1 MASPLLV
8 TVRVYMAVCGSLV
21 MRAALAMLTCGSPTV
36 VLTWLLVVIAVAV
49 AWVITA
55 LLAITSPAFA
65 SPTALGHSCEM
76 RAVTVT

>member
-1 MASPLLV
+1 MS
-8 TVRVYMAVCGSLV
+8 
-21 MRAALAMLTCGSPTV
+21 RAAPSRSLTLPTEEATALATVTCGSPTV